1 MLNFKTPFRNIE
13 VRFEVEEGKNL
24 VELFDESP
32 EGKVKVRSKGIE
44 GEAVIGVY
52 SLKSGAQINRILIKI
67 MPRDL
72 T

>member
-1 MLNFKTPFRNIE
+1 MVGFRTPFKDVQ

-24 VELFDESP
+24 IELYNEIP
-32 EGKVKVRSKGIE
+32 EGKVSVRSKGVE
-44 GEAVIGVY
+44 GEAVVGIY
-52 SLKSGAQINRILIKI
+52 SLKSGAQISRILIKI